1 MTIVHFL
8 PAALPVLYPLGGAI
22 QRRVREIA
30 RTQVERGDRVIV
42 YSAED
47 EHGLADYKGVE
58 IRGLKC
64 RLTGYL
70 RTLEYLA
77 RASHDVRNVRAEVLH
92 FHSLPEGTLFTRSV
106 RARKV
111 LSYDNYIFRRGK
123 RTPLFRLY
131 QRALDGFGC
140 LLPVSEYCLRES
152 VQYWRCDGVPMRV
165 VHNGVNLEQ
174 FRPDPCL
181 GDSMRTS
188 LGIRGGPVI
197 LYVGRVCTQKGSDVL
212 CDAFAS
218 VRSKI
223 RSAHLVV
230 AGPAKQFGE
239 ERGDE
244 LTERI
249 REVGGLYLGPVAEEV
264 LCSLY
269 NACDLFVLP
278 TREWEMFGMV
288 ALEAQ
293 ACGKPVVA
301 TLHGGLPEVIGP
313 TSGALVAAG
322 DANALA
328 NKIHELLTNADMY
341 LSMVRQSR
349 ENSRRFGWEAI
360 AAELDEVYRTVA
372 RRR

>member
-42 YSAED
+42 YSAEN
-47 EHGLADYKGVE
+47 EHGPRDYKGVE
-58 IRGLKC
+58 IRPITC
-64 RLTGYL
+64 RLRGYF

-77 RASHDVRNVRAEVLH
+77 RAAHDARSLFAQVLH
-92 FHSLPEGTLFTRSV
+92 FHSLPEGAAFTRAV
-106 RARKV
+106 RAKKV
-111 LSYDNYIFRRGK
+111 LSYDNYVFRRGK
-123 RTPLFRLY
+123 KTPLFPLY
-131 QRALDGFGC
+131 QRALQGFDY

-152 VQYWRCDGVPMRV
+152 VRYWQLSGIPIRV
-165 VHNGVNLEQ
+165 VYNGVNLEQ
-174 FRPDPCL
+174 FYPDPGL
-181 GDSMRTS
+181 GRSMRIAM
-188 LGIRGGPVI
+188 GIKQGQVI
-197 LYVGRVCTQKGSDVL
+197 LYVGRVCKQKGSDVL
-212 CDAFAS
+212 CDAFARLQTRMRD
-218 VRSKI
+218 V
-223 RSAHLVV
+223 HLVV

-239 ERGDE
+239 DRGSE

-249 REVGGLYLGPVAEEV
+249 RQVGGLYLGPVSEDV

-288 ALEAQ
+288 AVEAQ

-301 TLHGGLPEVIGP
+301 TSHGGLPEVIGP

-322 DANALA
+322 DGNGLA
-328 NKIHELLTNADMY
+328 SKIHELLTSTE
-341 LSMVRQSR
+341 LRFSMAQQSR
-349 ENSRRFGWEAI
+349 ENSKRFGWKAI
-360 AAELDEVYRTVA
+360 VAELDEVYHTAAGR
-372 RRR
+372 